1 MSHNAPTNS
10 NTHTMLINKNR
21 TTSQSK
27 WYSRNSKKKRFQVF
41 NEPKQHLQ
49 TQLYRRVYTI
59 FFSASPIV
67 ALSFFSSMFLV
78 ACYFRGEKTSAASFC
93 ASFCAKPL
101 IMIMIMTISSLVIR
115 TWNVLMCCKQIRK
128 IYTKYIRNEFMC
140 AMMHA
145 DQFNY
150 LWSDN
155 WNRFDVLYL
164 ELFWMQNSA

>member
-1 MSHNAPTNS
+1 MIQPEFE
-10 NTHTMLINKNR
+10 
-21 TTSQSK
+21 
-27 WYSRNSKKKRFQVF
+27 KKRFQVF

-59 FFSASPIV
+59 FFFCFTHRSAVFFFINVFGCLLFSRGKD
-67 ALSFFSSMFLV
+67 FSSILLRIILRK
-78 ACYFRGEKTSAASFC
+78 AIDNDHDNDYKLT
-93 ASFCAKPL
+93 
-101 IMIMIMTISSLVIR
+101 SLVIR